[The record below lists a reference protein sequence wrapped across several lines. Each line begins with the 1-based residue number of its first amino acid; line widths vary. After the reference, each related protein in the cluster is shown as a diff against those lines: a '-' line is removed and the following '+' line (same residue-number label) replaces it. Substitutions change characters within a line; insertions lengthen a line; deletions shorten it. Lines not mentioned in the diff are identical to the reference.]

1 MKKILKTFIIGAIV
15 LILNMLILLNSTYAV
30 NLGNVN
36 IYSAGD
42 CGQLLKYNGIV
53 VKTTYAEYKTENGA
67 NPAYCLNKTL
77 EGVGEVGAYDVDAS
91 EKITDVGLWRVIIN
105 GYPYKSLDDLGVN
118 NKEEAFTATK
128 QAVYCYIHG
137 NDINNYEAIGEAG
150 KRTLEALKQIVNNAN
165 SSSETQK
172 SNLITINKNLEE
184 WKQEGKYLIKHYNII
199 SPANMDK
206 YTVRIEKENNELPE
220 GIKIVN
226 ENDDN
231 QNEFQVGEEF
241 KVIIP
246 IQNLKTDGTFKLIV
260 NGNIYTKPV
269 LYAKPDNSNYQDY
282 ALTGIMFDDG
292 KGEAIDNYYKNSTQI
307 TIDKKDIE
315 TGEKLQG
322 TEFEL
327 LNENK
332 NIIYTNLVTNEN
344 GKIIIKGVMPGKY
357 FLRETKAKDGYVKTD
372 KLIEINVKYNQDFT
386 ITVDNTKEEQPKIE
400 YIKENKEVI
409 IKKLPVTGM

>member
-1 MKKILKTFIIGAIV
+1 MERGLYEGTT
-15 LILNMLILLNSTYAV
+15 LI
-30 NLGNVN
+30 
-36 IYSAGD
+36 
-42 CGQLLKYNGIV
+42 
-53 VKTTYAEYKTENGA
+53 KTEA
-67 NPAYCLNKTL
+67 ERNKYV
-77 EGVGEVGAYDVDAS
+77 EEV
-91 EKITDVGLWRVIIN
+91 IN
-105 GYPYKSLDDLGVN
+105 G
-118 NKEEAFTATK
+118 
-128 QAVYCYIHG
+128 
-137 NDINNYEAIGEAG
+137 
-150 KRTLEALKQIVNNAN
+150 R
-165 SSSETQK
+165 
-172 SNLITINKNLEE
+172 
-184 WKQEGKYLIKHYNII
+184 KYLIKHYNII
-199 SPANMDK
+199 SPANMDN
-206 YTVRIEKENNELPE
+206 YTVRLEKENNELPE

-226 ENDDN
+226 ENDDS
-231 QNEFQVGEEF
+231 QNEFKVGEEF

-246 IQNLKTDGTFKLIV
+246 IQNLKTDGTFKLVV

-269 LYAKPDNSNYQDY
+269 LYAKPENSNYQDY

-292 KGEAIDNYYKNSTQI
+292 EGETIDNYYKNNTQI

-332 NIIYTNLVTNEN
+332 NVIYTNLVTNEN

-357 FLRETKAKDGYVKTD
+357 YLRETKAKDGYVKTD